1 MRKRVCVVL
10 ALVGVLLISAEWIH
24 EALGQVSEIPAG
36 LVGWWRFTESG
47 GSVAGDSSG
56 AGNDGT
62 LIGAAFFDLDATLG
76 SALEI
81 RDESG
86 GVLVPHAG
94 SLEPPTGT
102 IAVWFKVDGR
112 QNSDLVAKFTDLM
125 VRTNKPGW
133 FSVYGLRVLKNGA
146 VEGFVANDDPAAWGS
161 WTFARSRTGLYR
173 LHQWHHLVLRW
184 DGNTVAIFLDG
195 QLQAASPYV
204 PVPEKGLSYHA
215 VSNLA
220 IAVSTWWGRHRPSEH
235 DFIGWLADVRFFARP
250 LSEEE
255 IYRIYSASGVSQ
267 TSAAERE

>member
-1 MRKRVCVVL
+1 MRTRVSVGFAVIATLLLSAVVGL
-10 ALVGVLLISAEWIH
+10 ET
-24 EALGQVSEIPAG
+24 LGQAPTVPEG
-36 LVGWWRFTESG
+36 LVGWWRFTEAG
-47 GSVAGDSSG
+47 GSLAADSSG
-56 AGNDGT
+56 QGNDGT
-62 LIGAAFFDLDATLG
+62 VVGSAFFELDELLENV
-76 SALEI
+76 LEI
-81 RDESG
+81 RDTSG
-86 GVLVPHAG
+86 AVLVPHAPV
-94 SLEPPTGT
+94 LEPPTGT

-146 VEGFVANDDPAAWGS
+146 VEGFVANDDPEAWGP
-161 WTFARSRTGLYR
+161 WTFARSRTGLYK

-235 DFIGWLADVRFFARP
+235 DFIGWLADVRFYARP